1 MNNSPS
7 GDLEKTVEELIND
20 IDVINKECTSG
31 TNPKANAIAL
41 NTVIGKFACIL
52 TKLSR
57 EAARQTTAVIR
68 LTWGLF
74 GLTVILLTISIAQ
87 LALMIK
93 GK

>member
-7 GDLEKTVEELIND
+7 GDLEKSVEDLIND
-20 IDVINKECTSG
+20 IDRINKEQTSG

-57 EAARQTTAVIR
+57 EAEQQTTAVIR

-74 GLTVILLTISIAQ
+74 GLTVILLVISIAQ

-93 GK
+93 GQ

>member
-1 MNNSPS
+1 MTKSPS
-7 GDLEKTVEELIND
+7 GDLEKSVEELLND
-20 IDVINKECTSG
+20 IDIINEKCTSG

-57 EAARQTTAVIR
+57 QAEQQTSAVIR

-74 GLTVILLTISIAQ
+74 GLTLILLVISSDDAFRI
-87 LALMIK
+87 
-93 GK
+93 

>member
-1 MNNSPS
+1 MNKSPS

-20 IDVINKECTSG
+20 IDVINEECTSG

-57 EAARQTTAVIR
+57 QAEIQTSSVVL

-87 LALMIK
+87 FALMIK